1 MLTLFKL
8 TFLLLDDDV
17 ESSLSPK
24 KSIVV
29 EVDEFFM
36 ILEHDVELINSSF
49 RNADISSVVVALVSD
64 VDATDLLDTTVSG
77 NNSLKSPV
85 LVKTEAWSFE
95 VSTVVVATDLVEEML
110 AGFSVFFTF
119 ILPDFVIFS
128 WLWPFRLA

>member
-8 TFLLLDDDV
+8 TFLLLDDEV

-64 VDATDLLDTTVSG
+64 VDATDLLDTAVSG

-128 WLWPFRLA
+128 WLWPFRFA